1 MAIHTTKSKPHITK
15 SFSFSLSTIE
25 ISFFLQVQLK
35 KKKQKN
41 YTVFFTCIVRNKSVK
56 LQNKLQVQRVVLT
69 DFSRTLLI
77 NNFKE

>member
-1 MAIHTTKSKPHITK
+1 MAIHTTKSKPHIK

-25 ISFFLQVQLK
+25 ISFFLTGAVE